1 MKGPHP
7 QGKGRRFRP
16 WSGSSSL
23 PRDEAKHDS
32 NVKEWRPIPFPV
44 GFPSGASGGH
54 LLPGCSS
61 GPGRGG
67 LLPFLFL
74 KGH

>member
-23 PRDEAKHDS
+23 PRDEAEHTTATSK
-32 NVKEWRPIPFPV
+32 
-44 GFPSGASGGH
+44 SGGRFRSRRGS
-54 LLPGCSS
+54 LPGLQVATFSLGAPLAQGEGGSLPSS
-61 GPGRGG
+61 S
-67 LLPFLFL
+67 
-74 KGH
+74 